1 MATSLPFCANIGI
14 SLLVDPVNQPTV
26 THVYRGHQSIYL
38 LAQQIPT
45 SAASRTSSC
54 ATAASSAT
62 EGRTRDS
69 SPSMKDML

>member
-1 MATSLPFCANIGI
+1 MTISLAFCANNGI

-26 THVYRGHQSIYL
+26 THVYRGRQFICR

-54 ATAASSAT
+54 ATAASSAAADQNPT
-62 EGRTRDS
+62 FLAT
-69 SPSMKDML
+69 

>member
-1 MATSLPFCANIGI
+1 MTTSLAYRANNAI

-26 THVYRGHQSIYL
+26 THVYRGHPFICP

-54 ATAASSAT
+54 ATAASSAAADQT
-62 EGRTRDS
+62 PTF
-69 SPSMKDML
+69 LAT